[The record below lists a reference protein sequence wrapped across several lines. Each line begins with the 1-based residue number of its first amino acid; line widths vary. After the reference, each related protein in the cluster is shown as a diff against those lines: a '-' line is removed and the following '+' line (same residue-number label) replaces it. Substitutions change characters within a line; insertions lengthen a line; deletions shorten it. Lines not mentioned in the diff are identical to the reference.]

1 MEFATGLVV
10 FAVFAVFVLVALLGT
25 AVTLY
30 NSLVQVR
37 VDVDTAWSNID
48 VLLKQRHDE
57 LGKLLDSVKAYMGYE
72 QNVFSQ
78 VTQLRSQTGSGSNNA
93 ARMQAEDALSVG
105 IGRLF
110 AVAEN
115 YPQLRA
121 SDSFKQ
127 LQDAIESLET
137 EIAHRR
143 EFYNASVNI
152 NNARLAQFPDMLLAG
167 AAGLRPRDLFTA
179 TPQDTADVN
188 VGAVLSGPQPG
199 AASAQA

>member
-1 MEFATGLVV
+1 MEVASGYIVG
-10 FAVFAVFVLVALLGT
+10 FAVFIFLAGVAVLGYSI
-25 AVTLY
+25 TLF

-72 QNVFSQ
+72 QNVLTT
-78 VTQLRSQTGSGSNNA
+78 VTQLRTRAAGAGDGP
-93 ARMQAEDALSVG
+93 ARMEAEDALTAG

-121 SDSFKQ
+121 SENFRQ
-127 LQDAIESLET
+127 LQDAIETLET

-167 AAGLRPRDLFTA
+167 AAGLTHRELFSA
-179 TPQDTADVN
+179 APQETADVDI
-188 VGAVLSGPQPG
+188 GAVLAAQPDPAG
-199 AASAQA
+199 A

>member
-1 MEFATGLVV
+1 MEATTGYIFVVV
-10 FAVFAVFVLVALLGT
+10 FLLLISVAIIGWM
-25 AVTLY
+25 VTLY

-72 QNVFSQ
+72 QDVLTS
-78 VTQLRSQTGSGSNNA
+78 VTRLRSQASAGGDGP
-93 ARMQAEDALSVG
+93 ARMQAEEALTGS

-121 SDSFKQ
+121 SDNFKQ
-127 LQDAIESLET
+127 RILQRLSQYQQRSPRAVSRHAAGGHSGPHTSRTLHREPSRDGRRE
-137 EIAHRR
+137 HRR
-143 EFYNASVNI
+143 
-152 NNARLAQFPDMLLAG
+152 
-167 AAGLRPRDLFTA
+167 RP
-179 TPQDTADVN
+179 
-188 VGAVLSGPQPG
+188 
-199 AASAQA
+199 

>member
-1 MEFATGLVV
+1 MEATTGYIFVVV
-10 FAVFAVFVLVALLGT
+10 FLLLISVAIIGWM
-25 AVTLY
+25 VTLY

-72 QNVFSQ
+72 QDVLTS
-78 VTQLRSQTGSGSNNA
+78 VTRLRSQASAGGDGP
-93 ARMQAEDALSVG
+93 ARMQAEEALTGS

-121 SDSFKQ
+121 SDNFKQ
-127 LQDAIESLET
+127 LQDAIETLET

-152 NNARLAQFPDMLLAG
+152 NNARLAQFPDMLLA
-167 AAGLRPRDLFTA
+167 ATAGLTHRELFTA
-179 TPQDTADVN
+179 SPAETADVSI
-188 VGAVLSGPQPG
+188 GAVLEAQPG
-199 AASAQA
+199 TLRA

>member
-1 MEFATGLVV
+1 MELATGAVV
-10 FAVFAVFVLVALLGT
+10 FAVFIVLVLVSVCGYAIM
-25 AVTLY
+25 LY

-37 VDVDTAWSNID
+37 IDVDTAWSNID

-72 QNVFSQ
+72 QNVLAH
-78 VTQLRSQTGSGSNNA
+78 VTQLRAQAAAAGNGA
-93 ARMQAEDALSVG
+93 ARMQAEGALTAG

-121 SDSFKQ
+121 SDNFKQ

-167 AAGLRPRDLFTA
+167 AAGLRPRDLFAA
-179 TPQDTADVN
+179 TPDEMADVN
-188 VGAVLSGPQPG
+188 VGAVLSPPG
-199 AASAQA
+199 AFA